1 MQTYMSLV
9 PFVLLATIKPVKILV
24 TAKLIYNKNYLENG
38 IHLTLLRTRNTAL
51 VSIMKIRNLNSPKP
65 FLTNLN
71 TFYFLPLEIIKRM
84 KTEKPIIYWSL
95 SANELEWNWL
105 SVRSPNISS
114 KEGRMWKAYTISLFL
129 KEFFLIPFAQTA
141 YNICKL
147 LV

>member
-71 TFYFLPLEIIKRM
+71 TFYFLPLEIIERM
-84 KTEKPIIYWSL
+84 KTEKPIIY
-95 SANELEWNWL
+95 
-105 SVRSPNISS
+105 
-114 KEGRMWKAYTISLFL
+114 
-129 KEFFLIPFAQTA
+129 
-141 YNICKL
+141 
-147 LV
+147 